1 MNNLTSQPFSI
12 AILAGGQSRRMGR
25 NKALISVAGKT
36 ILAHVVDELAPLSDD
51 LFLVTNTPE
60 TYRTFNLP
68 MVGDIIPNMAALGGI
83 FTAISHAKHDWVFVV
98 ACDMPLLEARVIN
111 GMATHQQGVDIVTP
125 CLDGHPDAL
134 HTFYNKR
141 CLPAVKNQ
149 LSNRRL
155 KVIEFFE
162 KLRVCYLSKNDFRKY
177 SVGFNFLM
185 NINTP
190 EDLARVEKILKR
202 E

>member
-1 MNNLTSQPFSI
+1 MNNQTSQPFSI

-25 NKALISVAGKT
+25 NKALISVAGKA
-36 ILAHVVDELAPLSDD
+36 ILAHVVDKLIPLSDD

-60 TYRTFNLP
+60 TYQTFNLS
-68 MVGDIIPNMAALGGI
+68 MVGDVIPNMAALGGI
-83 FTAISHAKHDWVFVV
+83 FTAISHAKHDWVFVI
-98 ACDMPLLEARVIN
+98 ACDMPLLEAQVIN
-111 GMATHQQGVDIVTP
+111 GMATHRQGVDIVTP
-125 CLDGHPDAL
+125 RLDGHPDAL

-141 CLPAVKNQ
+141 CLPAIKNQ

-155 KVIEFFE
+155 KIIEFFE
-162 KLRVCYLSKNDFRKY
+162 KMRVCYLSKYDFRNY
-177 SVGFNFLM
+177 SADFNFLM

-190 EDLARVEKILKR
+190 EDLARVEKMLKR